1 MTGNMERWKYYC
13 ETIISPDSYI
23 EWGLLY
29 IISAALQR
37 RVWRG
42 QIDGRPLF
50 PNLYLILTGDPGVG
64 KGLVITE
71 ANKILRH
78 FKLEKEK
85 DQVGETKTVNFN
97 EHSNKQGMEKPLLFQ
112 VGADATTYEA
122 LVKEISHSVRAYF
135 YKEAEKQKAYIH
147 SSLAFCLEEISSL
160 FRKHTEDL
168 VRFLLVT
175 YDCGDYR
182 YDTIS
187 RGRDFI
193 KNCCLSLFGGTTPKF
208 LKRVFSDELLNE
220 GFASRCIFVF
230 ELCNRFDRLKPPFF
244 NEDQMKEYNIILQH
258 IKKLSTLYGKIEF
271 DKEAAEYLELWNK
284 TDKYKRPNTSPK
296 LNYYYAR
303 KPVTIQKLAMAIH
316 FLDSTEMRINL
327 EECQKAIALL
337 DETEKR
343 MHFALAGDIKN
354 PLSELTDDIIS
365 FITKNG
371 PQTKKSLLVVFWGS
385 LPQGKDSLDQSLE
398 YLLMIRKLKLEKGE
412 FYIV

>member
-1 MTGNMERWKYYC
+1 MSNMDRWKYYC
-13 ETIISPDSYI
+13 STIISPDSYI
-23 EWGLLY
+23 EWGMFY
-29 IISAALQR
+29 TIAAALQR

-42 QIDGRPLF
+42 QLDGRPLF
-50 PNLYLILTGDPGVG
+50 PNPYIIFTADPGVG

-71 ANKILRH
+71 VNKLLRY

-85 DQVGETKTVNFN
+85 DQVGETKTINFN
-97 EHSNKQGMEKPLLFQ
+97 EDKKSGMEKPLLFQ

-122 LVKEISHSVRAYF
+122 LVKEISRSVRAYF
-135 YKEAEKQKAYIH
+135 YKENDKQKAYIH

-193 KNCCLSLFGGTTPKF
+193 KNCCLSLIGGTTPKF

-230 ELCNRFDRLKPPFF
+230 ELSNRFDRLKPPDFSK
-244 NEDQMKEYNIILQH
+244 EQMEEYNIILAH
-258 IKKLSTLYGKIEF
+258 IKKLSLLYGEVVF
-271 DKEAAEYLELWNK
+271 EREAAEYLELWNK
-284 TDKYKRPNTSPK
+284 TEKYKRPNTSPK

-316 FLDSTEMRINL
+316 FMDSLEMKINL
-327 EECQKAIALL
+327 EECQKAITLL
-337 DETEKR
+337 DATEKR
-343 MHFALAGDIKN
+343 MHLALSSDIKN
-354 PLSELTDDIIS
+354 PLADLTDDIIS
-365 FITKNG
+365 FILKTG
-371 PQTKKSLLVVFWGS
+371 PQTKKELLVIFWGS
-385 LPQGKDSLDQSLE
+385 LPSGKQSLDETLD
-398 YLLMIRKLKLEKGE
+398 YLLMIRKLKLENGK
-412 FYIV
+412 FSII